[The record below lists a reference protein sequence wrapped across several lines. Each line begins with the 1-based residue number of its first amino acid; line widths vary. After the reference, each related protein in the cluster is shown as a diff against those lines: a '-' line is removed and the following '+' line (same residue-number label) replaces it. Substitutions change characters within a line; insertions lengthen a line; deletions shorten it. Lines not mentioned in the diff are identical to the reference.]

1 MSGDG
6 AGGSGGADREKGQG
20 VRRDLVG
27 KVSGE
32 GAETEGAETGGAGT
46 VQRQGN
52 ETSAVRMSVNIRW
65 NLEVNS

>member
-32 GAETEGAETGGAGT
+32 GAETGGAGT